1 MTLER
6 PKVDFFVIGAARSG
20 TTSIYRA
27 LSSHP
32 KIFQSDI
39 KEPRFFNTNWSKGWG
54 YYRSVFKGA
63 APDQLCGDYS
73 PSYSNSPD
81 ATNPAA
87 RRIASHYPN
96 ARILYMVRNP
106 IECAI
111 SNWRMTAEIE
121 KQEIPFRETLS
132 NSWQSM
138 ILNRTMY
145 YQQFSL
151 YRDVLPEAQIL
162 IVPLELA
169 RANSE
174 DWMTKVQRH
183 IGIPEDQ
190 LQKLVFTRANRS
202 DMKPHRPATPAIS
215 PEDRQ
220 HYIDL
225 VRADSLRLLDHIGQP
240 ETLWDLS
247 ITSEAWTKGAA
258 D

>member
-1 MTLER
+1 MALER

-27 LSSHP
+27 LSTHP
-32 KIFQSDI
+32 KIFQSEI

-54 YYRSVFKGA
+54 FYRSVYKGA
-63 APDQLCGDYS
+63 TPDMICGDYS

-87 RRIASHYPN
+87 RRIADHYPK
-96 ARILYMVRNP
+96 ARIIYMVRNP

-132 NSWQSM
+132 NSWQAM
-138 ILNRTMY
+138 ILNRSMFH
-145 YQQFSL
+145 QQIQH
-151 YRDVLPEAQIL
+151 YRNALADEQIL
-162 IVPLELA
+162 VVPLELA
-169 RANSE
+169 RVHSE

-183 IGIPEDQ
+183 IGIPEEA
-190 LQKLVFTRANRS
+190 LQSLTFTRANRS
-202 DMKPHRPATPAIS
+202 DMKPNRPATPEIS
-215 PEDRQ
+215 LEDRQ
-220 HYIDL
+220 HYLDL
-225 VRADSLRLLDHIGQP
+225 VREDSLQFLDYIGQP

-247 ITSEAWTKGAA
+247 TSSKAWTKGAA